1 MSKETLISKEKYDF
15 SDLCELI
22 DILRAPDGCP
32 WDREQNHKSIRKG
45 LIEETY
51 EVVEGIDKSDDKIM
65 CEELGDLL
73 MQVVFHASIARDENA
88 FDLNDIC
95 TGICKK
101 LIYRHPHVFADVSVE
116 NSAQVLKNWDELKKA
131 EKGQR
136 SKSDVLNS
144 VSRALPSMMRAQK
157 LSKKSGEQTSIESVC
172 DSIADAA
179 MQFKTGAAED
189 DGALLGQLLFDA
201 ARLGNLK
208 SVDLEQA
215 LYDENEQFCR
225 NYLLKD

>member
-1 MSKETLISKEKYDF
+1 M
-15 SDLCELI
+15 
-22 DILRAPDGCP
+22 
-32 WDREQNHKSIRKG
+32 
-45 LIEETY
+45 
-51 EVVEGIDKSDDKIM
+51 
-65 CEELGDLL
+65 
-73 MQVVFHASIARDENA
+73 
-88 FDLNDIC
+88 
-95 TGICKK
+95 
-101 LIYRHPHVFADVSVE
+101 FADVSVE

-157 LSKKSGEQTSIESVC
+157 LSKSQASKRLLKVSVTALQTRQC
-172 DSIADAA
+172 NL
-179 MQFKTGAAED
+179 KTGAAED